1 MWKFFL
7 LDTLKT
13 TFRME
18 NLTQKWTQSGHS
30 LQNQDTF
37 FSIFKIGQGGLH
49 PSPLV
54 VRLNVIS

>member
-1 MWKFFL
+1 
-7 LDTLKT
+7 
-13 TFRME
+13 ME

-37 FSIFKIGQGGLH
+37 FSIFKIGQGGLP

-54 VRLNVIS
+54 VRLNVISELAYTVFDQNHITF